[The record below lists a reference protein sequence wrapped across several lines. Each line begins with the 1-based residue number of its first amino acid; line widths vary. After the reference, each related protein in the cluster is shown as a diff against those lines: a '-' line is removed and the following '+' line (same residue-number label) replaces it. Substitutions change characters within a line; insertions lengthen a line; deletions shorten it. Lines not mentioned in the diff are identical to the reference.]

1 MKKKLVSAM
10 LVAAMAVSM
19 LAGCGSSASSS
30 DSTGTSANSSSDA
43 KEDVASTEGLASTSD
58 GTTLRINLA
67 SEPDKLDPA
76 LNSSVDGA
84 ALAANS
90 FVGLFVF
97 DENSEVQPALCDSY
111 TVSEDGL
118 TYVFTLKDG
127 LKWSD
132 GTKVFNGKP
141 FYCFTLVFPSRARNY
156 YCSSKE
162 ICDNFIKYLKQSF
175 GYLNFFDYYEMLE
188 VLGEGIFGVVKL

>member
-58 GTTLRINLA
+58 GSTLRINLA

-76 LNSSVDGA
+76 
-84 ALAANS
+84 
-90 FVGLFVF
+90 
-97 DENSEVQPALCDSY
+97 SE
-111 TVSEDGL
+111 
-118 TYVFTLKDG
+118 
-127 LKWSD
+127 
-132 GTKVFNGKP
+132 
-141 FYCFTLVFPSRARNY
+141 SR
-156 YCSSKE
+156 
-162 ICDNFIKYLKQSF
+162 
-175 GYLNFFDYYEMLE
+175 
-188 VLGEGIFGVVKL
+188 